1 MNLYYLLTQLGH
13 EVSQNGRTSI
23 RLDCQHI
30 KQTMYLADHNI
41 FTHRETEL
49 TISLSI
55 EWMNNLPKKQV
66 KKKFMS

>member
-1 MNLYYLLTQLGH
+1 
-13 EVSQNGRTSI
+13 
-23 RLDCQHI
+23 
-30 KQTMYLADHNI
+30 MYLADHNI